1 MVNLP
6 NGFNSHNFVYYSIQ
20 PLKIVSYQDLGK
32 TMEFQI
38 KPHMWDG
45 EEKVNLIIETNI
57 INDHGIVSGY
67 YFLVADVNI
76 MNLNY

>member
-1 MVNLP
+1 M
-6 NGFNSHNFVYYSIQ
+6 Q
-20 PLKIVSYQDLGK
+20 
-32 TMEFQI
+32 
-38 KPHMWDG
+38 DG

-57 INDHGIVSGY
+57 INDHGIVPGY